1 VADLERIVL
10 WLLALV
16 ASVFGMARIMTPK
29 TEPGPEFKP
38 AQTEPAASGAL
49 PELVSGSELRVQAL
63 VQYEGAYWEDGTG
76 EYVSNVA
83 ALMLYNPSDADVS
96 CGQVFLMLQD
106 QEYVFEFTY
115 LPAGGRLLVP
125 EKNRLPYVRE
135 RVTHCRTGEMVFDN
149 FGAED
154 KGLRLT
160 PNGLSGILLENTT
173 QETMDQVTVLYKL
186 YLAEQDV
193 YLGGTTYAYT
203 VENLSPGEIREIIP
217 PKFVWGYSKLV
228 DIQTE
233 EK

>member
-1 VADLERIVL
+1 ML

-29 TEPGPEFKP
+29 TEPGPVFKP

-96 CGQVFLMLQD
+96 YGQVFLMLQD

-125 EKNRLPYVRE
+125 EKNRLPYVRGD
-135 RVTHCRTGEMVFDN
+135 VTDCRCEDLVTGN
-149 FGAED
+149 FGTED
-154 KGLRLT
+154 SGVT
-160 PNGLSGILLENTT
+160 FTQNGLAGIVLENTT
-173 QETMDQVTVLYKL
+173 GGELKKVTLFYKL
-186 YLAEQDV
+186 YLQEQDAF
-193 YLGGTTYAYT
+193 LGGRTYEVT
-203 VENLSPGEIREIIP
+203 VEDLSAGEIREIVP